1 MNKDYHQIRL
11 TVDYKKD
18 LIVIKNIL
26 KEIKNIN
33 KFGLKEII
41 ELYEKKKEIFFPNS
55 IFNKKFIKNF

>member
-18 LIVIKNIL
+18 LIVINIL

-33 KFGLKEII
+33 KFGLKEINNYI
-41 ELYEKKKEIFFPNS
+41 KKEIFFQ
-55 IFNKKFIKNF
+55 IVFLIKNL